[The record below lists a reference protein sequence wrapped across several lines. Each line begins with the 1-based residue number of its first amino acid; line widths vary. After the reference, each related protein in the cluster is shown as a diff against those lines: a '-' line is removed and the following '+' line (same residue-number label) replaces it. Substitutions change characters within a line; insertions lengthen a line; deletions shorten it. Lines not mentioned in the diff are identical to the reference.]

1 MMRLLTSPQIVP
13 ESCLNGHCSSHLLQ
27 GTFKEDQYGFLLPIP
42 VMFFNNLEQSLAKLD
57 TRKEQSVKVLILVV

>member
-27 GTFKEDQYGFLLPIP
+27 GAFEEDQYGLFLPIP
-42 VMFFNNLEQSLAKLD
+42 VMLFDDLEKSLAKLNA
-57 TRKEQSVKVLILVV
+57 RKE